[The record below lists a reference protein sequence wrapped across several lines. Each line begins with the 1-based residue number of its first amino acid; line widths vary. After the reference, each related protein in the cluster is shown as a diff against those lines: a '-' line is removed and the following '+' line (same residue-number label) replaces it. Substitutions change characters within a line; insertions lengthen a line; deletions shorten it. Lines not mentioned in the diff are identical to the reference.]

1 MQTMNRRS
9 LLLAGAS
16 FGALAASSRLPSAA
30 EPGLGEIA
38 AENGILFGSW
48 VRGSSLVGLPPYAAM
63 VARECRLIVSGVE
76 MQWAAV
82 SPDAMTTN
90 FSKVDAVDGWARVHR
105 MKLRG
110 HALVWHGQ
118 VPHWFVDLPDRA
130 SAERAMTG
138 HIQTMCRHFA
148 GRIQSWDVV
157 NEAIQA
163 SDHRPDGL
171 RKTAF
176 LEKIGPEYLDI
187 AFRAARET
195 DPRALLVLNEF
206 HIEYDI
212 PDHHNRQRALLTLID
227 GLLKRNVPLD
237 AIGFQS
243 HLALGDNPRFN
254 ERMLADFTKEISSR
268 NLKIMITEMDVVDR
282 AAPSDVAVRDAQVAA
297 LYKRYLDVMLD
308 NHALVGVVTW
318 GLTDGDSWITRGDS
332 PAFRRTDDL
341 PPRPLPFDADYRQKP
356 CYDAIA
362 QALRAAPK
370 R

>member
-1 MQTMNRRS
+1 
-9 LLLAGAS
+9 
-16 FGALAASSRLPSAA
+16 
-30 EPGLGEIA
+30 
-38 AENGILFGSW
+38 
-48 VRGSSLVGLPPYAAM
+48 
-63 VARECRLIVSGVE
+63 
-76 MQWAAV
+76 
-82 SPDAMTTN
+82 
-90 FSKVDAVDGWARVHR
+90 
-105 MKLRG
+105 
-110 HALVWHGQ
+110 
-118 VPHWFVDLPDRA
+118 
-130 SAERAMTG
+130 
-138 HIQTMCRHFA
+138 
-148 GRIQSWDVV
+148 
-157 NEAIQA
+157 
-163 SDHRPDGL
+163 
-171 RKTAF
+171 
-176 LEKIGPEYLDI
+176 
-187 AFRAARET
+187 
-195 DPRALLVLNEF
+195 
-206 HIEYDI
+206 
-212 PDHHNRQRALLTLID
+212 LLTLID